1 MESYKLLGF
10 EISIDSTMLLSCCLR
25 VLFKML
31 IVFVVT
37 RSFDETVDLLPMFQE
52 DDALELAD
60 FGIKSSPNLIMDS
73 MIDSDMV
80 DISAARIVEIRSR
93 FSPTQFSVD
102 EMMSTSRDSLP
113 NIEELVSYPLVQG
126 SSKLFWLATPKLV
139 RNISRPS

>member
-1 MESYKLLGF
+1 MQ
-10 EISIDSTMLLSCCLR
+10 II
-25 VLFKML
+25 
-31 IVFVVT
+31 FVVT
-37 RSFDETVDLLPMFQE
+37 RGHCFDEAVDLLPMFQ
-52 DDALELAD
+52 DDAMELAD

-113 NIEELVSYPLVQG
+113 NIEELVGYPSIYCCFLHWVQVQ
-126 SSKLFWLATPKLV
+126 S
-139 RNISRPS
+139 

>member
-1 MESYKLLGF
+1 LESYKLLGF